1 MDDADEP
8 LPDPADPI
16 NLAHSLHATVHGLV
30 EGYRQHEYWSDELV
44 PRQVLRSCAE
54 VVDQIGDLAGRI
66 TEQDSELAEASR
78 WLADLLSWH
87 GRRASDAE
95 HDRPPAPFGRRFK
108 PR

>member
-16 NLAHSLHATVHGLV
+16 NLAHSLHATVYGLV
-30 EGYRQHEYWSDELV
+30 EGYRQHEIT
-44 PRQVLRSCAE
+44 A
-54 VVDQIGDLAGRI
+54 QIGDLAGRI

-78 WLADLLSWH
+78 WLAWH